1 MKNKRIIFRVT
12 EDEYKQFQEKVALS
26 NMTASELL
34 RTRILDERFVVVAH
48 QPKASV
54 DKRALLYLFNK
65 TSNNMNQIAHLGN
78 SANKGGVLNQKTF
91 ERMLSALIVI
101 RDQLKGGL
109 ARVD

>member
-12 EDEYKQFQEKVALS
+12 ESEYEVFKQKVAEA

-34 RTRILDERFVVVAH
+34 RTRILQDEWYVLAKP
-48 QPKASV
+48 PKTSV

-65 TSNNMNQIAHLGN
+65 TSNNLNQVAHLGN

-91 ERMLSALIVI
+91 ERILAALIVI